1 MAGLSRR
8 SADMSRTHVAVALSG
23 GTDSAV
29 AAVLLR
35 RAGYQVTGVYMQLW
49 DSAEAQQQ
57 RERVGEVC
65 EVLGLPVVAL
75 DLRTKFTRDVVDY
88 FAREYSLGRTP
99 NPCVVCNRQV
109 KFTSLCKAAES
120 LATRWIATGHYVR
133 VRHQTNGH
141 HLFKAED
148 GNKDQSYFLYSLSQG
163 LLSHCLFPLGHY
175 HKSEVEYL
183 AAQHGLPALHASQD
197 LCFVSQENYRE
208 FLRRQR
214 GTSPGELVDTHG
226 RVLGHHQGIELYTVG
241 QRRGL
246 GLSSEQPMYVV
257 RIEPER
263 RRVVLGT
270 EADLWSRRLEAYEVH
285 WLSPEAPTE
294 PQHFTVRMRHTAPCA
309 QAVVTPRRKNGA
321 DIRFAEPQRAVTP
334 GQAIVFYHGEEV
346 VGGGTIHSTDISQEP
361 EPEYGSFS

>member
-1 MAGLSRR
+1 M
-8 SADMSRTHVAVALSG
+8 AVALSG

-49 DSAEAQQQ
+49 NSAEGQQQ
-57 RERVGEVC
+57 RERVDEVC
-65 EVLGLPVVAL
+65 EVLGLPLIAL
-75 DLRTKFTRDVVDY
+75 DLRTKFTRHVVDY

-109 KFTSLCKAAES
+109 KFNSLCKAAES

-133 VRHQTNGH
+133 VQHQPNGH
-141 HLFKAED
+141 HLLKAED
-148 GNKDQSYFLYSLSQG
+148 GNKDQSYFLYSLSQEV
-163 LLSHCLFPLGHY
+163 LSHCLFPLGHY
-175 HKSEVEYL
+175 HKSEVEDL

-197 LCFVSQENYRE
+197 LCFVSQEDYRE

-214 GTSPGELVDTHG
+214 GTSPGELVDTRG

-270 EADLWSRRLEAYEVH
+270 EADLWSRRLEAQEVH
-285 WLSPEAPTE
+285 WLSPAVPTE
-294 PQHFTVRMRHTAPCA
+294 RREFTVRIRYRAPCA
-309 QAVVTPRRKNGA
+309 HAVVTPRRDRA
-321 DIRFAEPQRAVTP
+321 DICFMEPQRAAAP
-334 GQAIVFYHGEEV
+334 GQAVVFYQDEEV
-346 VGGGTIHSTDISQEP
+346 VGGGTIHSTDISQKP
-361 EPEYGSFS
+361 EPECGSFS